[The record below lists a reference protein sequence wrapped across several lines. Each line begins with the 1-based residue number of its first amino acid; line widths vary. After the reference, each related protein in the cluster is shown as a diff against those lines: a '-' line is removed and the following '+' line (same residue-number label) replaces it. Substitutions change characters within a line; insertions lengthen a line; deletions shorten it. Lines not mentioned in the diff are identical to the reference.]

1 MKYLL
6 WILAFVSLSSWA
18 PHKFY
23 VSNNIVE
30 YNARTQLYEVT
41 CKIFTD
47 DLERA
52 LAPDGTSLFLGSE
65 KERNDVNWLIQ
76 EYIEKKFKVKINDK
90 PIQFK
95 YIGKE
100 VDPELTHLYFEFA
113 YVDMPNTVTVENT
126 VLFEHFEDQKNII
139 DLRLNGWN
147 YTMFLT
153 KQKPSEVSYR

>member
-1 MKYLL
+1 MKNLL
-6 WILAFVSLSSWA
+6 WILAFIALTSWA

-30 YNARTQLYEVT
+30 YNARTQLFEVT

-52 LAPDGTSLFLGSE
+52 LAPDGASLFLGSE
-65 KERNDVNWLIQ
+65 RERNDVNWLIQ
-76 EYIEKKFKVKINDK
+76 EYIEKKFKIKINDK

-100 VDPELTHLYFEFA
+100 VDPELTHLYFEFN
-113 YVDMPNTVTVENT
+113 YVDMPNTVSVENT
-126 VLFEHFEDQKNII
+126 VLFEHFEEQKNII

>member
-1 MKYLL
+1 MKNLL
-6 WILAFVSLSSWA
+6 WILALVALSSWA

-30 YNARTQLYEVT
+30 YNPRTQLYEVT

-65 KERNDVNWLIQ
+65 KEKNDVNWLIQ
-76 EYIEKKFKVKINDK
+76 EYIEKKFKIKINDK

-95 YIGKE
+95 YVGKE